1 MIKKFFE
8 KDSVLKIVSFL
19 AAILV
24 WLYVIYIEDPE
35 INITIDDIPIHYKT
49 SELSNDLALVSYDVK
64 TLDVKISA
72 NRSDI
77 IDFEESD
84 IEAYIDL
91 AKISEAGKYSDVKIN
106 VVTNNKNVNIIDRS
120 DKLCNVQIDDIITKT
135 VPIGVDLVGEFPEGY
150 TLASEPIVFIQSTNI
165 TGAESYIESVKQ
177 AFIKIDC
184 SNLKESKTVSSDVYL
199 LDNND
204 NIIDEEHPAYKFIKI
219 KEAKSSAYVTVG
231 KTKKVS
237 VEVSDK
243 DSKTRYSVTPSVLE
257 IYSKDVSVGKIYTES
272 VAGKKP
278 DKNGNV
284 RLKLIIPD
292 GVMIL
297 SGETEV
303 TVNIKN
309 D

>member
-35 INITIDDIPIHYKT
+35 INIKIDDIPVHYKT

-91 AKISEAGKYSDVKIN
+91 ATISEAGKYSDVKIN

-120 DKLCNVQIDDIITKT
+120 NKLCNVQIDDIITKT
-135 VPIGVDLVGEFPEGY
+135 VPIGVELIGAFPEGY
-150 TLASEPIVFIQSTNI
+150 TLASEPIVFINSTNI
-165 TGAESYIESVKQ
+165 TGAESYIDSVKQ

-184 SNLKESKTVSSDVYL
+184 SNLKESKTVSSNLYL

-204 NIIDEEHPAYKFIKI
+204 RIIDEEHPAHKFIKI
-219 KEAKSSAYVTVG
+219 GKTKASAYVSVG

-237 VEVSDK
+237 IEVSDK
-243 DSKTRYSVTPSVLE
+243 DSKLRYTVSPSSLE
-257 IYSKDVSVGKIYTES
+257 IYSKDANIDKIYTES
-272 VAGKKP
+272 VVDKKP
-278 DKNGNV
+278 DKSGNV
-284 RLKLIIPD
+284 KLKLIIPD
-292 GVMIL
+292 GVMVL

-303 TVNIKN
+303 MVNIKN